1 MQPEQQQVNV
11 LSSKGRGNLNLVL
24 GYEGVGRVLVSS
36 LGGDEP
42 SLYNLSVS
50 SVATMYRMSSTINR
64 EVTRVQTLL
73 TPSAGYLSH
82 QTSDVHAGSVG
93 TVEPMDVEGWDGPQ
107 IPFLQSEWPSDSGQ
121 EQVQCSDVWSPDLV
135 WFILLGKG
143 KLSSFN
149 SGDPSLHYL
158 VSSNGLL
165 NTLGWALGT
174 REANNTVREVSCD
187 LNAAVSS
194 GQVRCSSKYP
204 VEDQKVRLQQEPE
217 KLASSDCLRDS
228 VGAPPKAATVWGPC
242 PHLQKGFCRYGDRCR
257 YEHIVKCASTKP
269 IPTRDWSA
277 VLPFSGQQVC
287 PHFQKGFC
295 KRGQACAFLHI
306 QPESKGPLHQA
317 VGHGETMLV
326 SPSKPKHPPL
336 CAEARQELQSWN
348 LLRECFQYHAGSCNH
363 GKCLFRHS
371 QLEPERKAALMKW
384 IVPDTDPLRKGK
396 PGLQPLPVSAGSAET
411 NDLPTGTQDVSSTP
425 VCATPGVLPNSSNP
439 WGDVPAVPTPA
450 SVLDSPKPHTVAR
463 LQAPRP
469 PLHWKGCAAT
479 GKLGTTIVATPCRH
493 VGMTSKEGPLP
504 APRPLS
510 QQPCSIASERPASTL
525 VNYEYGDKRPPK
537 GSLAHSTRS
546 LSCSRKQTNLGRC
559 PRSSSINPPGTQPR
573 VVSLARMKKESQS
586 SVITLSSN
594 TFQRAL
600 WADIMDDDEDADLD
614 GGGEVADDPTEGN
627 DDTALFC
634 ASVLPSVTSSSAS
647 SPGPKELQ
655 DQDPVVSS
663 PAAFVKP
670 QRHDSIKGTD
680 QVVLKGEHKPSKGI
694 RSVINKPDADL
705 GPRSFSA
712 AGSKSSMEARTSGSG
727 ESSMPV
733 FPTHVKGASDGL
745 RPVYANR
752 CDIKVRGR
760 SLTPRSIRFSPE
772 PVTNHRQVSHASR
785 PKSLGS
791 GVPRLLTL
799 SPATRA
805 CSCDGAR
812 FSRVLPEV
820 TPATPASSA
829 SACPAGAGGG
839 VPAVMC
845 FSQVAGFSKHGL
857 RNESKGFNATL
868 GYPGEGPSMSKA
880 APVTPPKDAPVMTP
894 EVPGPKTPP
903 KGYRPRTSHKDSRPK
918 SPPNAKKPTPPK
930 GPPPGVWSCEAPVK
944 NLQRSEPASSGDVP
958 PWTQDLEIEVRGL
971 ATAYLGRSSGDVGI
985 SLTESRRTLAPPK
998 AKANRPQPPRPP
1010 APRAKAQTRATEGTL
1025 SPKQM
1030 AVYKPP
1036 PPPRPRNRQEEDKGP
1051 RVVKARF
1058 DSGFDYQE
1066 ARKNAAGSTSSM
1078 SAGYASLASLP
1089 QVRPPVPF
1097 NPAAHLSRVAEGVT
1111 SEGTGASKRET
1122 FETPRRYAKP
1132 TPKVKRSRSPR
1143 DSPDTGESQCGELGT
1158 RHPKDP
1164 PPVVGSPEVVIPNS
1178 VEPEA
1183 TSTKA
1188 SQGTGCDSAVKGS
1201 KLDDQGGTQ
1210 LSIVRPEPAGVKV
1223 ASPRIGGPKPGV
1235 SQGPGTLGTKSE
1247 YIGQVDALPISP
1259 NVRTTGIGHN
1269 TAGSAS
1275 SGHEAEQLVC
1285 EREGSESKDS
1295 PKVGRLGASDLR
1307 ASEPASTSTGAESA
1321 LPMSHGSSSILQCAS
1336 STLNRERVEQR
1347 LVQQEYSALIEINA
1361 NPNLSYRTVR
1371 MTHAPGK
1378 VEQLKVHAS
1387 RRVLEILLLTW
1398 RSGFQLK
1405 ELSRHVQGAEGSSV
1419 PMDASIRVPIGRLI
1433 VGSILT
1439 ARYER
1444 DLRGHPAEINAS
1456 LVQTLLESP
1465 QGSEAN
1471 CRRCDPLRN
1480 ARIFVQSSGE
1490 NVPMLMNLRMQLRP
1504 YPIGTTCEEVLIELQ
1519 LQSHTIVGLCRAF
1532 THWMPIPGQFRMQP
1546 SWCTLVWPVPRS
1558 DGNS

>member
-1 MQPEQQQVNV
+1 MYPLGYQQAAGEAARAWRVTGYPYYTQVGVRSSRPLPPKHRRLGFSPQHDPRGVVQDPVGFDPQRDLCENVPNHFRTCLSSPGAIPGKTLTAVPQVSGAASGAMPQVSGAVSSAMPQVSGAVSSAMPQVSGAVSSAMPQVSGVVSGAMPQVSGAVSSAMPQVSGAVSSAMPQVSGAVSSAMPQVSGVVSGAMPQVSGAVSSAMPQVSGAVSSAMPQVSGAVSSAMPQVSGAVSGAMPQVSGAVLRAMPRDSDAILDVESKALGAHQDEASHRCSVQGPTGRSIAHKDLVSRPDSRVNPGESSLLSSVRPRQGNSVGQVTKMRCNPNPVGYRPLTPNEWLGDTNQISSPCHSDLRFGPTSPIRRSPSMSSGVAILLSQDKKEQDSLGQIPSVSRKCTTRPGSSVCIQNGAQVSEMPSGSATCVQQGTWVSDVPVSGYECTQLGGQVNQVPLGLSACSPPGAQASQVQPEQQQVNV

-24 GYEGVGRVLVSS
+24 GYEGVGRALVSS

-82 QTSDVHAGSVG
+82 QTSDVHARSVG

-174 REANNTVREVSCD
+174 REANNTGQEVSCD

-204 VEDQKVRLQQEPE
+204 VENQKVRLQQEPG

-336 CAEARQELQSWN
+336 CAEARRELQSWN
-348 LLRECFQYHAGSCNH
+348 LLRECFQYHAGSCNR

-439 WGDVPAVPTPA
+439 WGDVPAVPTPV

-510 QQPCSIASERPASTL
+510 QQPCSLASERPASTL
-525 VNYEYGDKRPPK
+525 VNYEYGDKTPPK

-1051 RVVKARF
+1051 
-1058 DSGFDYQE
+1058 G
-1066 ARKNAAGSTSSM
+1066 
-1078 SAGYASLASLP
+1078 
-1089 QVRPPVPF
+1089 
-1097 NPAAHLSRVAEGVT
+1097 
-1111 SEGTGASKRET
+1111 
-1122 FETPRRYAKP
+1122 
-1132 TPKVKRSRSPR
+1132 
-1143 DSPDTGESQCGELGT
+1143 
-1158 RHPKDP
+1158 
-1164 PPVVGSPEVVIPNS
+1164 
-1178 VEPEA
+1178 
-1183 TSTKA
+1183 
-1188 SQGTGCDSAVKGS
+1188 
-1201 KLDDQGGTQ
+1201 
-1210 LSIVRPEPAGVKV
+1210 
-1223 ASPRIGGPKPGV
+1223 
-1235 SQGPGTLGTKSE
+1235 
-1247 YIGQVDALPISP
+1247 
-1259 NVRTTGIGHN
+1259 
-1269 TAGSAS
+1269 
-1275 SGHEAEQLVC
+1275 
-1285 EREGSESKDS
+1285 
-1295 PKVGRLGASDLR
+1295 
-1307 ASEPASTSTGAESA
+1307 
-1321 LPMSHGSSSILQCAS
+1321 
-1336 STLNRERVEQR
+1336 
-1347 LVQQEYSALIEINA
+1347 
-1361 NPNLSYRTVR
+1361 
-1371 MTHAPGK
+1371 
-1378 VEQLKVHAS
+1378 
-1387 RRVLEILLLTW
+1387 W
-1398 RSGFQLK
+1398 
-1405 ELSRHVQGAEGSSV
+1405 
-1419 PMDASIRVPIGRLI
+1419 
-1433 VGSILT
+1433 
-1439 ARYER
+1439 
-1444 DLRGHPAEINAS
+1444 
-1456 LVQTLLESP
+1456 
-1465 QGSEAN
+1465 
-1471 CRRCDPLRN
+1471 
-1480 ARIFVQSSGE
+1480 
-1490 NVPMLMNLRMQLRP
+1490 
-1504 YPIGTTCEEVLIELQ
+1504 
-1519 LQSHTIVGLCRAF
+1519 
-1532 THWMPIPGQFRMQP
+1532 
-1546 SWCTLVWPVPRS
+1546 
-1558 DGNS
+1558 